1 MALDILLQEVS
12 GMSEADLNQI
22 IRFVR
27 FIKIESA
34 NEKNTDTVNKNT
46 SGRVIRQAGIYKGK
60 GWSED
65 GALLRKSAYG
75 KGAGYPDALGTSM
88 RPLSCDEGGRGL

>member
-60 GWSED
+60 GWMSNDFNNPLED
-65 GALLRKSAYG
+65 FKEYMA
-75 KGAGYPDALGTSM
+75 
-88 RPLSCDEGGRGL
+88 